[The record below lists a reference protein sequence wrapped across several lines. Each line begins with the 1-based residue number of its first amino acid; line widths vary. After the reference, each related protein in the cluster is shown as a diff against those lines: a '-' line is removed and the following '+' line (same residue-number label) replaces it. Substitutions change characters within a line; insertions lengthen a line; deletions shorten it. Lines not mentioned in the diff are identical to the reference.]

1 TVSDPYIRDTLIT
14 LGLCSSLTVP
24 LRTRTR
30 VLGTFTLVSAES
42 RRRFTERDVRLA
54 IDIGRRAANAIEQA
68 LLYQDLR
75 EFRTTLDNT
84 RDAVLLF
91 DPATLRFFY
100 VNQGATEQLGYSREE
115 LIGMTPLDIKPEF
128 DEARYRR
135 MLEPLI
141 SGELQSYTFET
152 IHRLKNGTLIDVE
165 VSLQYVTHP
174 GMPGRFIT
182 VVRDIS
188 ERNRVNE
195 ALRAS
200 ERRFRHLADSMPLH
214 VWITNLQ
221 GDASFF
227 NKRWF
232 EYTGLTQEQASKGR
246 VSDLIHPDDYA
257 ATMQS
262 WERSLES
269 GTPFEHEY
277 RLRGA
282 DGQYRWFLL
291 RAVPYNTASN
301 TIDYWIG
308 TSTDIDE
315 HKRNVANL
323 QERRA
328 ELERLTLALA
338 DRNRELDQF
347 AYITSH
353 DLKAPL
359 RGIGNL
365 AQWIEEDLGENVS
378 ADVRSYLDLLKGR
391 VLRMEALIDG
401 ILQFS
406 RVGRTSGDVEQVD
419 TGELVR
425 EVIDMLAPPANVSID
440 VAPDMPILQSY
451 RLPLTQVFSNLI
463 GNAVKHNAD
472 MPLHISIAAQLAGR
486 FVEFSVRDDGQGIA
500 PQYHERVFGIF
511 QTLASR
517 DKVEGSGLG
526 LALVKKIVEH
536 MRGHIRLE
544 SDEGAGATFSFTW
557 PTHV

>member
-1 TVSDPYIRDTLIT
+1 
-14 LGLCSSLTVP
+14 
-24 LRTRTR
+24 
-30 VLGTFTLVSAES
+30 
-42 RRRFTERDVRLA
+42 
-54 IDIGRRAANAIEQA
+54 
-68 LLYQDLR
+68 
-75 EFRTTLDNT
+75 RTTLDNT

-100 VNQGATEQLGYSREE
+100 VNQGAIEQLGYTREE

-128 DEARYRR
+128 DEPHYRR
-135 MLEPLI
+135 MLEPLL
-141 SGELQSYTFET
+141 SGEMQSHTFET
-152 IHRLKNGTLIDVE
+152 THRHKNGSLIDVE
-165 VSLQYVTHP
+165 VSLQYVTQP

-188 ERNRVNE
+188 ERKRTEE

-214 VWITNLQ
+214 VWITNVQ
-221 GDASFF
+221 GDASFY
-227 NKRWF
+227 NKRWY
-232 EYTGLTQEQASKGR
+232 EYTGLTQEEVNLGGGR
-246 VSDLIHPDDYA
+246 DLIHPDDYA
-257 ATMQS
+257 ATTEN
-262 WERSLES
+262 WKRSLES
-269 GTPFEHEY
+269 GMPFEHEY

-291 RAVPYNTASN
+291 RALPYNTASN

-315 HKRNVANL
+315 QKRNVASL
-323 QERRA
+323 QERRE
-328 ELERLTLALA
+328 ELERLTQALA

-365 AQWIEEDLGENVS
+365 AQWIEEDLGDDISEE
-378 ADVRSYLDLLKGR
+378 VRSYLDLLKGR

-406 RVGRTSGDVEQVD
+406 RVGRSGGDVEQVD

-425 EVIDMLAPPANVSID
+425 DVIDLLAPPATVTID
-440 VAPDMPILQSY
+440 VAPDMPTLQTY

-472 MPLHISIAAQLAGR
+472 RPLHIS
-486 FVEFSVRDDGQGIA
+486 V
-500 PQYHERVFGIF
+500 
-511 QTLASR
+511 
-517 DKVEGSGLG
+517 
-526 LALVKKIVEH
+526 
-536 MRGHIRLE
+536 
-544 SDEGAGATFSFTW
+544 
-557 PTHV
+557 